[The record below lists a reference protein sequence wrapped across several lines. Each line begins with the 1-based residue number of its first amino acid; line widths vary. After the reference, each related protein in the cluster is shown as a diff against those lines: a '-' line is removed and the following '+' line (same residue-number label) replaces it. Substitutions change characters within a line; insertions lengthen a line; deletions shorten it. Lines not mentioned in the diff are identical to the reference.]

1 MKVLSM
7 MDYKETLLLP
17 KTDFPMRGNLPTNE
31 PKRYKAWYE
40 ANMYEQMKTKREG
53 AEMFTLHDGPP
64 YANGDIHIGHALN
77 KTLKDIILKYHY
89 FQGKSVRMTPGWDCH
104 GLPIE
109 QKVEEKLGKS
119 KKEAMPT
126 EKFRE
131 LCREHAT
138 KFVEIQRDGFKQL
151 GIMADWQN
159 PYVTMD
165 FKFEANIYRTLCD
178 VAKKGLLVERHKPIF
193 WSWAARTALADA
205 EVEYEDKEDY
215 SIYVHFELSHEA
227 KVELSLEGK
236 AGVVIWT
243 TTPWTLPANTGISL
257 NPEELYVLTDD
268 GHIVA
273 KARYEAMKEEGVV
286 SGAISQSF
294 PATALGEL
302 RAINPLNGRPS
313 TIVLGEHVLMD
324 GGTGCVHTAPGHG
337 EDDYKV
343 GLKYGLDVVMPVDE
357 RGCYDES
364 VKGLNLLPQPDEFI
378 GMHIFKANEPILALL
393 GENLL
398 KQSKFV
404 HSYPHCWRTKKPL
417 IYRATNQW
425 FISIDDKPE
434 GSKESLRESALDAID
449 GVSFYPESSKNRLKP
464 MIEGRPDWCISRQ
477 RSWGVPIAFFRVKS
491 TKEVILDSDVLE
503 HIANLFDIHGA
514 DAWYSMSHAELL
526 PEGSKYNPDD
536 LEKISDIL
544 DVWFD
549 SGSTWNSVL
558 SSGNYDAGEY
568 PASLY
573 IEGSDQHRGWFQ
585 SSLLLSSA
593 VNQISPYKT
602 LITHGF
608 TVDEKGEKMSKS
620 KGNVVAPDKVIKQ
633 YGSEILRLWVAL
645 SNYQTDLKISD
656 GILKQTAEQYR
667 KIRNTFRFLLANV
680 NDLEAYVQQD
690 EYGELDR
697 WILSKA
703 KEVFASV
710 KASFDVYD
718 FLGGL
723 ATLNHFI
730 TNELSGI
737 YMDITK
743 DRLYCEAKDSITRR
757 ATQSAMAHIAKA
769 MLGLIA
775 PVLTYTADEIL
786 EYAPALF
793 KGDMESVFDLVY
805 VEVPTVEA
813 SFDDTLLIEARQNF
827 SEAIDSLKKEK
838 IIKATLELEIVG
850 DASFLPIENSKDLE
864 DWFVVSA
871 IKSSSEGEQV
881 ASFEVEGKT
890 FTVHKATAHKC
901 PRCWRFTSTS
911 QECACER
918 CSGVVDTKER
928 A

>member
-1 MKVLSM
+1 
-7 MDYKETLLLP
+7 MDFKETLLLP
-17 KTDFPMRGNLPTNE
+17 KTSFPMRGNLPANE
-31 PKRYKAWYE
+31 PKKYKQWFD
-40 ANMYEQMKTKREG
+40 NNIYEQMKSKREG

-77 KTLKDIILKYHY
+77 KILKDIILKYHY
-89 FQGKSVRMTPGWDCH
+89 FQGKAVRMTPGWDCH

-109 QKVEEKLGKS
+109 QKVEEKLGKT

-126 EKFRE
+126 EQFRA
-131 LCREHAT
+131 LCRNHAS
-138 KFVEIQRDGFKQL
+138 KFVDIQKEGFKQL
-151 GIMADWQN
+151 GVIADWDN

-178 VAKKGLLVERHKPIF
+178 VAQKGLLVERHKPIF
-193 WSWAARTALADA
+193 WSWAAQTALADA
-205 EVEYEDKEDY
+205 EVEYADKEDY
-215 SIYVHFELSHEA
+215 SIYVHFELSDLA
-227 KVELSLEGK
+227 KEKLGLEGK

-257 NPEELYVLTDD
+257 NPDEMYVLTDD

-273 KARYEAMKEEGVV
+273 EVRYDAMIAEGVV
-286 SGAISQSF
+286 SGHASRKIAS
-294 PATALGEL
+294 TEL
-302 RAINPLNGRPS
+302 ENLLAINPLNGHKS
-313 TIVLGEHVLMD
+313 HIVLGEHVTMD

-357 RGCYDES
+357 RGCFDIS
-364 VKGLNLLPQPDEFI
+364 VKGLNLLPKAEEFV
-378 GMHIFKANEPILALL
+378 GMHIFKANEPILELL
-393 GENLL
+393 GDNLL
-398 KQSKFV
+398 KVSKFM

-425 FISIDDKPE
+425 FISIDDKAT
-434 GSKESLRESALDAID
+434 GQTDTLRELALNAIEE
-449 GVSFYPESSKNRLKP
+449 VAFFPKTSKNRLKP

-477 RSWGVPIAFFRVKS
+477 RSWGVPIAFFRIKS
-491 TKEVILDSDVLE
+491 TKAVIFDTDVLE
-503 HIANLFDIHGA
+503 RIASLFDEKGA
-514 DAWYSMSHAELL
+514 DAWYEMSIAEIL
-526 PEGSKYNPDD
+526 PANSRYNPDD
-536 LEKISDIL
+536 LEKIEDIL

-558 SSGNYDAGEY
+558 KSGNYDAGEY

-593 VNQISPYKT
+593 VEGVSPYKD

-608 TVDEKGEKMSKS
+608 TVDANGKKMSKS
-620 KGNVVAPDKVIKQ
+620 DGNVIAPDKVIKE

-645 SNYQTDLKISD
+645 SDYQSDLKISD

-680 NDLEAYVQQD
+680 DDLESYVKAD

-697 WILSKA
+697 WILTKA
-703 KEVFASV
+703 KEVFSSV
-710 KASFDVYD
+710 KASFDEYD
-718 FLGGL
+718 FLRGF

-743 DRLYCEAKDSITRR
+743 DRLYCDDKNALSRR
-757 ATQSAMAHIAKA
+757 ATQSAMAHMAKS
-769 MLGLIA
+769 MLGIIA
-775 PVLTYTADEIL
+775 PVLTYTVDEIL

-793 KGDMESVFDLVY
+793 KEQMQSVFDLTY
-805 VEVPTVEA
+805 REVPTVA
-813 SFDDTLLIEARQNF
+813 KSFDDKILLDAREKFAEAV
-827 SEAIDSLKKEK
+827 DKLKKEK
-838 IIKATLELEIVG
+838 MMKSTLEVEIVG
-850 DASFLPIENSKDLE
+850 DLTLFEIKNKEDLE

-871 IKSSSEGEQV
+871 LKTTSQSEQV

-890 FTVHKATAHKC
+890 FTVHKATAFKC
-901 PRCWRFTSTS
+901 PRCWKFTSMS
-911 QECACER
+911 EACACER
-918 CSGVVDTKER
+918 CAKVVGER
-928 A
+928 V

>member
-1 MKVLSM
+1 
-7 MDYKETLLLP
+7 MDYKDTLLLP
-17 KTDFPMRGNLPTNE
+17 NTKFPMRGNLPNNE
-31 PKRYKAWYE
+31 PKKYKSWFDTDI
-40 ANMYEQMKTKREG
+40 YEQMKAKR
-53 AEMFTLHDGPP
+53 ADAQMFTLHDGPP

-77 KTLKDIILKYHY
+77 KILKDVILKYNY
-89 FQGKSVRMTPGWDCH
+89 FQGKAVRMTPGWDCH

-131 LCREHAT
+131 LCREHAA
-138 KFVEIQRDGFKQL
+138 KFVSIQKEGFKAL
-151 GIMADWQN
+151 GCIADWEN

-165 FKFEANIYRTLCD
+165 FKFEANIYRTLCK

-215 SIYVHFELSHEA
+215 SIYVHFELADMA
-227 KVELSLEGK
+227 KEKLGLEGK
-236 AGVVIWT
+236 AGLVIWT
-243 TTPWTLPANTGISL
+243 TTPWTLPSNTGISL
-257 NPEELYVLTDD
+257 NPEEMYVLTDD

-273 KARYEAMKEEGVV
+273 EARYDDMIAQEVV
-286 SGAISQSF
+286 SGHASRKIA
-294 PATALGEL
+294 ATEMENLL
-302 RAINPLNGRPS
+302 TINPLNGRSS
-313 TIVLGEHVLMD
+313 TIVLGDHVLMD

-357 RGCYDES
+357 RGCFDES
-364 VKGLNLLPQPDEFI
+364 VVGLNLLPNAEEFV
-378 GMHIFKANEPILALL
+378 GTHIFKANEPILEML
-393 GENLL
+393 GDSLL
-398 KQSKFV
+398 KQSKFM

-425 FISIDDKPE
+425 FISIDDKAE
-434 GSKESLRESALDAID
+434 GSDNTLRQIALNSIEN
-449 GVSFYPESSKNRLKP
+449 VNFYPKTSKNRLKP

-491 TKEVILDSDVLE
+491 TKAVIFDEDILE
-503 HIANLFDIHGA
+503 HIANLFDHKGA
-514 DAWYSMSHAELL
+514 DAWYEMSIDELL
-526 PEGSKYNPDD
+526 PEGSKYNADD
-536 LEKISDIL
+536 LEKITDIL

-573 IEGSDQHRGWFQ
+573 LEGSDQHRGWFQ
-585 SSLLLSSA
+585 SSLILSSA
-593 VNQISPYKT
+593 INGISPYKT

-608 TVDEKGEKMSKS
+608 TVDKKGEKMSKS
-620 KGNVVAPDKVIKQ
+620 KGNVVSPDKVIKQ

-645 SNYQTDLKISD
+645 SDYQSDLKISD

-680 NDLEAYVQQD
+680 DDLDVYV
-690 EYGELDR
+690 ESSNYGELDR
-697 WILSKA
+697 WILAKA
-703 KEVFASV
+703 GSVFSSV
-710 KASFDVYD
+710 KESFDNYD
-718 FLGGL
+718 FLRGF
-723 ATLNHFI
+723 ATLNNFI

-743 DRLYCEAKDSITRR
+743 DRLYCEDKNDPSRR
-757 ATQSAMAHIAKA
+757 ATQSAMSHISKA
-769 MLGLIA
+769 MLGLVA

-786 EYAPALF
+786 EYAPSLF
-793 KGDMESVFDLVY
+793 KSDMENIFDLTY
-805 VEVPTVEA
+805 VLVPNVEA
-813 SFDDTLLIEARQNF
+813 PFDDALLLEAREKF
-827 SEAIDSLKKEK
+827 SEAIDSLKKDK
-838 IIKATLELEIVG
+838 TIKATLELEIVG
-850 DASFLPIENSKDLE
+850 DLSILAIEDSKDLE

-871 IKSSSEGEQV
+871 MKTSSSSEEL
-881 ASFEVEGKT
+881 ASFKVDGKT
-890 FTVHKATAHKC
+890 FTVHKASKAKC
-901 PRCWRFTSTS
+901 PRCWRFTSEDEES
-911 QECACER
+911 ACER
-918 CSGVVDTKER
+918 CAKVV

>member
-1 MKVLSM
+1 
-7 MDYKETLLLP
+7 MDYKDTLLLP

-31 PKRYKAWYE
+31 PKRYQKWFDSDV
-40 ANMYEQMKTKREG
+40 YEQMKAKRDG

-77 KTLKDIILKYHY
+77 KILKDIILKYNY
-89 FQGKSVRMTPGWDCH
+89 FQGKAVRMTPGWDCH

-109 QKVEEKLGKS
+109 QKVEEKIGKS
-119 KKEAMPT
+119 KKEAMPK

-131 LCREHAT
+131 LCREHASR
-138 KFVEIQRDGFKQL
+138 FVDIQRDSFKKL
-151 GIMADWQN
+151 GVIADWDN

-165 FKFEANIYRTLCD
+165 FKFEANIYRTLCE

-193 WSWAARTALADA
+193 WSWAAQTALADA

-215 SIYVHFELSHEA
+215 SIYVHFELSDSA
-227 KVELSLEGK
+227 KEKLDIHSK
-236 AGVVIWT
+236 AGMVIWT
-243 TTPWTLPANTGISL
+243 TTPWTLPANSGISI
-257 NPEELYVLTDD
+257 NPDEMYVLTDD

-273 KARYEAMKEEGVV
+273 EARYDAMIEEGVV
-286 SGAISQSF
+286 SGHASRKIS
-294 PATALGEL
+294 AVEL
-302 RAINPLNGRPS
+302 ENLIAINPLNGRS
-313 TIVLGEHVLMD
+313 SKIVLGEHVLMD

-337 EDDYKV
+337 EDDYRV
-343 GLKYGLDVVMPVDE
+343 GLKYNLDVIMPVNE
-357 RGCYDES
+357 KGLYDES
-364 VKGLNLLPQPDEFI
+364 VVGLNLLPNPEEFV
-378 GMHIFKANEPILALL
+378 GTHIFKANEPILELL
-393 GENLL
+393 GDSLL
-398 KQSKFV
+398 KVSKFT

-425 FISIDDKPE
+425 FISIDDTPK
-434 GSKESLRESALDAID
+434 GSDKSLRDNALEAIESVEFFPKSA
-449 GVSFYPESSKNRLKP
+449 KNRLKP

-477 RSWGVPIAFFRVKS
+477 RSWGVPIAFFRLKS
-491 TKEVILDSDVLE
+491 TKEVVLDEDVLE
-503 HIANLFDIHGA
+503 HVASLFDTHGA
-514 DAWYSMSHAELL
+514 DAWYSMSIEELL
-526 PEGSKYNPDD
+526 PEGSKYKADE
-536 LEKISDIL
+536 LEKINDIL

-593 VNQISPYKT
+593 INQVSPYKN

-645 SNYQTDLKISD
+645 SDYQSDLKISD

-680 NDLEAYVQQD
+680 NDLESYVSVD

-697 WILSKA
+697 WILAKA
-703 KEVFASV
+703 SEVFASV
-710 KASFDVYD
+710 KESFDNYD
-718 FLGGL
+718 FLRGF

-743 DRLYCEAKDSITRR
+743 DRLYCEAKDSQTRR
-757 ATQSAMAHIAKA
+757 ATQSAMAHISKS
-769 MLGLIA
+769 MLALIA
-775 PVLTYTADEIL
+775 PTLTYTADEIL
-786 EYAPALF
+786 DFAPALF
-793 KGDMESVFDLVY
+793 KEGLEDVFDLVY
-805 VEVPTVEA
+805 TPVPEVEA
-813 SFDDTLLIEARQNF
+813 SFDDSMLIEAREKF
-827 SEAIDSLKKEK
+827 FEAIDSLKKEK
-838 IIKATLELEIVG
+838 VIKATLELEIAG
-850 DASFLPIENSKDLE
+850 DVSDLPIKDTKDLE

-871 IKSSSEGEQV
+871 IKESSDGEQV
-881 ASFEVEGKT
+881 ASFEVDGKN
-890 FTVHKATAHKC
+890 FSVHKATAHKC
-901 PRCWRFTSTS
+901 PRCWRFASSTEDEVCPRC
-911 QECACER
+911 QE
-918 CSGVVDTKER
+918 VVS
-928 A
+928 

>member
-1 MKVLSM
+1 
-7 MDYKETLLLP
+7 MDFKDTLLLP
-17 KTDFPMRGNLPTNE
+17 KTNFPMRGNLPTNE
-31 PKRYKAWYE
+31 PKKYNAWYD
-40 ANMYEQMKTKREG
+40 AGIYDQMKAKREG

-77 KTLKDIILKYHY
+77 KTLKDIILKYNY
-89 FQGKSVRMTPGWDCH
+89 FQGKDVRMTPGWDCH

-119 KKEAMPT
+119 KKEALPT

-131 LCREHAT
+131 LCRAHAT
-138 KFVEIQRDGFKQL
+138 KFVDIQRDGFKQL
-151 GIMADWQN
+151 GIIADWEN

-165 FKFEANIYRTLCD
+165 FKFEANIYRTLCE
-178 VAKKGLLVERHKPIF
+178 VAQKGLLVERHKPIF

-215 SIYVHFELSHEA
+215 SIYVHFELSDAA
-227 KVELSLEGK
+227 KEKLGVEGK
-236 AGVVIWT
+236 AGIVIWT
-243 TTPWTLPANTGISL
+243 TTPWTLPSNTGISL
-257 NPEELYVLTDD
+257 NPEEMYVLTDD

-273 KARYEAMKEEGVV
+273 EARYDAMIEEGVV
-286 SGAISQSF
+286 SGHASRKIA
-294 PATALGEL
+294 ATEMENLL
-302 RAINPLNGRPS
+302 AINPVNGRTS
-313 TIVLGEHVLMD
+313 TIVLGDHVLMD

-337 EDDYKV
+337 EEDYKV

-364 VKGLNLLPQPDEFI
+364 VVGLNLLPNPEEFV
-378 GMHIFKANEPILALL
+378 GMHIFKANEPILEIL
-393 GENLL
+393 GDSLL

-425 FISIDDKPE
+425 FISIDDKAE
-434 GSKESLRESALDAID
+434 GAKETLRDTALNAIED
-449 GVSFYPESSKNRLKP
+449 VDFYPKSSKNRLKP

-477 RSWGVPIAFFRVKS
+477 RSWGVPIAFFRIKS
-491 TKEVILDSDVLE
+491 TKAVIFDADVLE
-503 HIANLFDIHGA
+503 HVAALFDEHGA
-514 DAWYSMSHAELL
+514 DAWYSMSNAELL
-526 PEGSKYNPDD
+526 PADTKYNPDD
-536 LEKISDIL
+536 LEKLTDIL

-585 SSLLLSSA
+585 SSLLLSAA
-593 VNQISPYKT
+593 VNEVSPYKT

-608 TVDEKGEKMSKS
+608 TVDDKGEKMSKS

-645 SNYQTDLKISD
+645 SDYQTDLKISD

-680 NDLEAYVQQD
+680 DDLDTYVTNDA
-690 EYGELDR
+690 YGELDR
-697 WILSKA
+697 WILAKA
-703 KEVFASV
+703 GEVFASV
-710 KASFDVYD
+710 KASFDEYD
-718 FLGGL
+718 FLRGF

-743 DRLYCEAKDSITRR
+743 DRLYCEDKNDPVRR
-757 ATQSAMAHIAKA
+757 STQSAMAHISKA
-769 MLGLIA
+769 MLGLVA

-793 KGDMESVFDLVY
+793 KDGMENVFDLVY
-805 VEVPTVEA
+805 VEVPEVKK
-813 SFDDTLLIEARQNF
+813 SFEDDVLITAREKF

-838 IIKATLELEIVG
+838 IIKATLELEIAG
-850 DASFLPIENSKDLE
+850 DMSILPIGDSKDLE

-871 IKSSSEGEQV
+871 MKASSQGEQV

-890 FTVHKATAHKC
+890 FTVHKASAAKC

-911 QECACER
+911 EECACER
-918 CSGVVDTKER
+918 CNKVV

>member
-1 MKVLSM
+1 

-17 KTDFPMRGNLPTNE
+17 KTDFPMRGNLPQNE
-31 PKRYKAWYE
+31 PKKYQAWFE
-40 ANMYEQMKTKREG
+40 NGVYEQMKAKRKG
-53 AEMFTLHDGPP
+53 AELFTLHDGPP

-77 KTLKDIILKYHY
+77 KILKDIILKYNY
-89 FQGKSVRMTPGWDCH
+89 FQGKAVRMTPGWDCH

-109 QKVEEKLGKS
+109 QKVEEKLGKA

-126 EKFRE
+126 AQFRA
-131 LCREHAT
+131 LCREHAA
-138 KFVEIQRDGFKQL
+138 KFIDIQREGFKSL
-151 GIMADWQN
+151 GVIADWDN

-165 FKFEANIYRTLCD
+165 FKFEANIYRTLCE

-193 WSWAARTALADA
+193 WSWAAQTALADA

-215 SIYVHFELSHEA
+215 SIYVHFELSDAA
-227 KVELSLEGK
+227 KEKLDIHDK
-236 AGVVIWT
+236 AGLVIWT
-243 TTPWTLPANTGISL
+243 TTPWTLPANSGISI
-257 NPEELYVLTDD
+257 NPDEMYVLTDD

-273 KARYEAMKEEGVV
+273 EARYDAMIEEGVV
-286 SGAISQSF
+286 SGHASRKIA
-294 PATALGEL
+294 ATEL
-302 RAINPLNGRPS
+302 EGLLAINPLNGRPS
-313 TIVLGEHVLMD
+313 KVVLGEHVLMD

-343 GLKYGLDVVMPVDE
+343 GLKYGLEVIMPVNE
-357 RGCYDES
+357 KGLYDES
-364 VKGLNLLPQPDEFI
+364 VIGLNLLPEAEKFV
-378 GMHIFKANEPILALL
+378 GMHIFKANEPILELL
-393 GENLL
+393 GESLL
-398 KQSKFV
+398 KVSKFT

-434 GSKESLRESALDAID
+434 GANDTLRESALKAIET
-449 GVSFYPESSKNRLKP
+449 VKFYPETAKNRLKP

-477 RSWGVPIAFFRVKS
+477 RSWGVPIAFFRSKS
-491 TKEVILDSDVLE
+491 TKAVILDDEVLE
-503 HIANLFDIHGA
+503 HIAALFDEHGA
-514 DAWYSMSHAELL
+514 DAWYEMSIAQLL
-526 PEGSKYNPDD
+526 PANSKYDPDD
-536 LEKISDIL
+536 LEKIEDIL

-558 SSGNYDAGEY
+558 RSGNYDAGNY

-573 IEGSDQHRGWFQ
+573 LEGSDQHRGWFQ

-593 VNQISPYKT
+593 INHVSPYET

-645 SNYQTDLKISD
+645 SDYQSDLKISD

-680 NDLEAYVQQD
+680 NDLETVVTPEAY
-690 EYGELDR
+690 GALDR
-697 WILSKA
+697 WILRKA
-703 KEVFASV
+703 ADVFASV
-710 KASFDVYD
+710 KASFDAND
-718 FLGGL
+718 FLKGF

-743 DRLYCEAKDSITRR
+743 DRLYCEAKDADVRR
-757 ATQSAMAHIAKA
+757 ATQSAMLHIAKA
-769 MLGLIA
+769 MLGLVA

-786 EYAPALF
+786 AYAPAVF
-793 KGDMESVFDLVY
+793 KEEMESVFDLLYTPVP
-805 VEVPTVEA
+805 EVAE
-813 SFDDTLLIEARQNF
+813 SFDDTVLLEAREKF
-827 SEAIDSLKKEK
+827 SEAIDALKKEK
-838 IIKATLELEIVG
+838 VIKATLELEI
-850 DASFLPIENSKDLE
+850 ATERSLFPIEDDKDLE

-871 IKSSSEGEQV
+871 VKASSEGEEL
-881 ASFEVEGKT
+881 ASFEVEGKR
-890 FTVHKATAHKC
+890 FSVHKATAHKC
-901 PRCWRFTSTS
+901 PRCWRYTASAEETLC
-911 QECACER
+911 QR
-918 CSGVVDTKER
+918 CSEVV

>member
-1 MKVLSM
+1 MKVLST
-7 MDYKETLLLP
+7 MDYKDTLLLP
-17 KTDFPMRGNLPTNE
+17 KTNFPMRGNLPTNE
-31 PKRYKAWYE
+31 PKKYKAWYE

-64 YANGDIHIGHALN
+64 YANGEIHIGHALN
-77 KTLKDIILKYHY
+77 KTLKDIILKYNY
-89 FQGKSVRMTPGWDCH
+89 FQGRAVRMTPGWDCH

-131 LCREHAT
+131 LCRAHAA
-138 KFVEIQRDGFKQL
+138 KFVDIQRDGFKQL
-151 GIMADWQN
+151 GIMADWEN

-215 SIYVHFELSHEA
+215 SIYVHFELSDAA
-227 KVELSLEGK
+227 KETLGLEGK
-236 AGVVIWT
+236 AGLVIWT

-257 NPEELYVLTDD
+257 HPEEMYVLTND

-273 KARYEAMKEEGVV
+273 EARYNAMIEEGVV
-286 SGAISQSF
+286 SGDISRKIASTQMNHLL
-294 PATALGEL
+294 T
-302 RAINPLNGRPS
+302 INPVNGRTS

-324 GGTGCVHTAPGHG
+324 GGSGCVHTAPGHG

-343 GLKYGLDVVMPVDE
+343 GLANNLEVVMPVDE

-364 VKGLNLLPQPDEFI
+364 VKGLNLLPNPDEFI
-378 GMHIFKANEPILALL
+378 GMHIFKANEPILELL

-425 FISIDDKPE
+425 FISIDDKPADA
-434 GSKESLRESALDAID
+434 SDTLRASALNAID
-449 GVSFYPESSKNRLKP
+449 DVTFYPESSKNRLKP

-491 TKEVILDSDVLE
+491 TKEVILDSDVLA
-503 HIANLFDIHGA
+503 HIANLFDVHGA
-514 DAWYSMSHAELL
+514 DAWYSMSNAELL

-593 VNQISPYKT
+593 VNQVSPYKT

-608 TVDEKGEKMSKS
+608 TVDDKGEKMSKS

-680 NDLEAYVQQD
+680 DDLDAYVEVD
-690 EYGELDR
+690 AYGELDR
-697 WILSKA
+697 WILTKA
-703 KEVFASV
+703 NEVFASV
-710 KASFDVYD
+710 KASFDTYD
-718 FLGGL
+718 FLGGF

-743 DRLYCEAKDSITRR
+743 DRLYCEDKNDAVRR
-757 ATQSAMAHIAKA
+757 ATQSAMAHIAKS

-793 KGDMESVFDLVY
+793 KADMENVFDLVY

-838 IIKATLELEIVG
+838 IIKATLELEIAG
-850 DASFLPIENSKDLE
+850 DTTSLPIKNSKDLE

-871 IKSSSEGEQV
+871 IKTSSEGEQV

-890 FTVHKATAHKC
+890 FTVHKATAAKC

-911 QECACER
+911 EASACER
-918 CSGVVDTKER
+918 CAKVVGL
-928 A
+928 

>member
-1 MKVLSM
+1 
-7 MDYKETLLLP
+7 MDFKETLLLP
-17 KTDFPMRGNLPTNE
+17 KTDFPMRGNLPSNE
-31 PKRYKAWYE
+31 PKKYKAWFD
-40 ANMYEQMKTKREG
+40 ADMYEQMKAKREG
-53 AEMFTLHDGPP
+53 AEMYTLHDGPP

-77 KTLKDIILKYHY
+77 KILKDIILKYNY
-89 FQGKSVRMTPGWDCH
+89 FQGKAVRMTPGWDCH

-131 LCREHAT
+131 LCRAHAA
-138 KFVEIQRDGFKQL
+138 KFVDIQRDSFKEL
-151 GIMADWQN
+151 GIIADWEN

-165 FKFEANIYRTLCD
+165 FKFEANIYRTLCE
-178 VAKKGLLVERHKPIF
+178 VAKRGLLVERHKPIF

-215 SIYVHFELSHEA
+215 SIYVHFELSDAA
-227 KVELSLEGK
+227 KEKLGIEGK
-236 AGVVIWT
+236 AGLVIWT

-257 NPEELYVLTDD
+257 NPEEMYVLTDD

-273 KARYEAMKEEGVV
+273 EARYDAMIEEGVV
-286 SGAISQSF
+286 SGHASRKIA
-294 PATALGEL
+294 ATEMEGLL
-302 RAINPLNGRPS
+302 AINPVNGRS
-313 TIVLGEHVLMD
+313 SKVVLGDHVLMD

-343 GLKYGLDVVMPVDE
+343 WLKYGLDVVMPVDE

-364 VKGLNLLPQPDEFI
+364 VAGLNLLPNPEAFV
-378 GMHIFKANEPILALL
+378 GMHIFKANEPILEIL
-393 GENLL
+393 GDALL

-425 FISIDDKPE
+425 FISIDDTPKDSE
-434 GSKESLRESALDAID
+434 NTLRESALKAIED
-449 GVSFYPESSKNRLKP
+449 VAFYPATSKNRLKP

-491 TKEVILDSDVLE
+491 TKEVIFDEDVLE
-503 HIANLFDIHGA
+503 HIAALFDKHGA
-514 DAWYSMSHAELL
+514 DAWYSMSNAELL
-526 PEGSKYNPDD
+526 PSGSKYDPEE
-536 LEKISDIL
+536 LEKIEDIL

-558 SSGNYDAGEY
+558 KSGNYDAGEY

-573 IEGSDQHRGWFQ
+573 LEGSDQHRGWFQ

-593 VNQISPYKT
+593 IEEQSPYKT

-645 SNYQTDLKISD
+645 SDYQSDLKISD

-680 NDLEAYVQQD
+680 NDLDNVVSVEA
-690 EYGELDR
+690 YGELDR
-697 WILSKA
+697 WILRKA
-703 KEVFASV
+703 AEVFASV
-710 KASFDVYD
+710 KASFDSYD
-718 FLGGL
+718 FLKGF

-743 DRLYCEAKDSITRR
+743 DRLYCEAKDSEVRR
-757 ATQSAMAHIAKA
+757 ATQSAMLHISKA
-769 MLGLIA
+769 MLGLVA
-775 PVLTYTADEIL
+775 PVITYTADEIL
-786 EYAPALF
+786 EYAPAIF
-793 KGDMESVFDLVY
+793 KGRMENVFDLVY
-805 VEVPTVEA
+805 EAVPEVAE
-813 SFDDTLLIEARQNF
+813 SFDDTILIEAREKF

-838 IIKATLELEIVG
+838 VIKATLELEIAG
-850 DASFLPIENSKDLE
+850 ERDLLPISEDKDLE

-871 IKSSSEGEQV
+871 VKAASQGKQV

-890 FTVHKATAHKC
+890 FTVHKASAAKC
-901 PRCWRFTSTS
+901 PRCWRFTSES
-911 QECACER
+911 EEKLCSRCEE
-918 CSGVVDTKER
+918 VV

>member
-1 MKVLSM
+1 
-7 MDYKETLLLP
+7 MDFKDTLLLP
-17 KTDFPMRGNLPTNE
+17 KTDFPMRGNLPNNE
-31 PKRYKAWYE
+31 PKKYNAWFD
-40 ANMYEQMKTKREG
+40 ADIYEQMKTKRAD

-77 KTLKDIILKYHY
+77 KILKDIILKYNY
-89 FQGKSVRMTPGWDCH
+89 FQGKAVRMTPGWDCH

-131 LCREHAT
+131 LCRAHAE
-138 KFVEIQRDGFKQL
+138 KFVDIQRDGFKAL
-151 GIMADWQN
+151 GVIADWEN

-165 FKFEANIYRTLCD
+165 FKFEANIYRTLCE
-178 VAKKGLLVERHKPIF
+178 VAQKGLLVERHKPIF

-215 SIYVHFELSHEA
+215 SIYVHFELSDAA
-227 KVELSLEGK
+227 KEKLGLEGK
-236 AGVVIWT
+236 AGLVIWT

-257 NPEELYVLTDD
+257 NPDEMYVLTDD

-273 KARYEAMKEEGVV
+273 EARHEAMIEEGVV
-286 SGAISQSF
+286 SGHANRKI
-294 PATALGEL
+294 AAKEMENLL
-302 RAINPLNGRPS
+302 AINPVNGRTS
-313 TIVLGEHVLMD
+313 TVVLGDHVLMD

-343 GLKYGLDVVMPVDE
+343 GLKYGLEVIMPVDE

-364 VKGLNLLPQPDEFI
+364 VKGLNLLPNPDEFV
-378 GMHIFKANEPILALL
+378 GMHIFKANEPILEIL
-393 GENLL
+393 GDALL

-425 FISIDDKPE
+425 FISIDDTAKGAEDTLRNTALNAIE
-434 GSKESLRESALDAID
+434 GVD
-449 GVSFYPESSKNRLKP
+449 FYPKTSKNRLKP

-477 RSWGVPIAFFRVKS
+477 RSWGVPIAFFRNKS
-491 TKEVILDSDVLE
+491 TKEVIFDAKVLDHV
-503 HIANLFDIHGA
+503 ATLFDVQGA
-514 DAWYSMSHAELL
+514 DAWYSMSIEELL
-526 PEGSKYNPDD
+526 PENSGYNADD
-536 LEKISDIL
+536 LEKINDIL

-549 SGSTWNSVL
+549 SGSTWNSVIK
-558 SSGNYDAGEY
+558 SENYDAGEY

-593 VNQISPYKT
+593 INEVSPYKT

-620 KGNVVAPDKVIKQ
+620 KGNVVAPDKVVKE

-645 SNYQTDLKISD
+645 SDYQSDLKISD
-656 GILKQTAEQYR
+656 NILKQTAEQYR

-680 NDLEAYVQQD
+680 NDLETYVAND
-690 EYGELDR
+690 AYGELDR
-697 WILSKA
+697 WILTKA
-703 KEVFASV
+703 SEVFASV
-710 KASFDVYD
+710 KGSFDAYD
-718 FLGGL
+718 FLRGF

-743 DRLYCEAKDSITRR
+743 DRLYCEDKNDPVRR

-769 MLGLIA
+769 MLGLVA

-793 KGDMESVFDLVY
+793 KDGMENVFDLVY
-805 VEVPTVEA
+805 VAVPTVEA
-813 SFDDTLLIEARQNF
+813 SFDDKVLLEARVKF
-827 SEAIDSLKKEK
+827 SEAVDKLKKEK
-838 IIKATLELEIVG
+838 LMKSTLEVEIAG
-850 DASFLPIENSKDLE
+850 DISTFDIKNSKDLE

-871 IKSSSEGEQV
+871 MKLSSEGEEV

-890 FTVHKATAHKC
+890 FTVHKATASKC
-901 PRCWRFTSTS
+901 PRCWRFTSS
-911 QECACER
+911 SDACACER
-918 CSGVVDTKER
+918 CEKVV